1 MKMHWRVSTT
11 GLMGLLAAAVLLLGV
26 SPVRAQSTDPRWLPW
41 VGCWQP
47 LDSLGARN
55 DEVPMT
61 CFRPVQ
67 GQAGVEMLSVQ
78 GAEITSHR
86 MVLADGQG
94 HHEERDGCSGTTR
107 AEFSSDGQRVFTTA
121 DLTCE
126 GGVERRT
133 TGIMSLTRP
142 NHWLDVKSLDVGD
155 QSTPWVERYAQ
166 ASPSRVRGAGL
177 EDLADNQGIAI
188 SVAKMAAISPIDIND
203 VIEASKL
210 VDPAA
215 VQAWV
220 AERHDPFQ
228 LDAKQLLR
236 MSDAGV
242 PSDVIDVMVAVTY
255 PQRFHLGGPPNVRT
269 TEATP
274 QRVAQAYAPRSRFRG
289 CDPFF
294 WDPFCYGYGYG
305 YYGSNYGYGL
315 YGGYPFYGGYG
326 GWGYGGYTPI
336 VIQVQ
341 PNDNPPEHGRVV
353 RGRGYVPANSS
364 GGSTRSG
371 HPSGSAAPSS
381 GNRGASASP
390 SAGRSSGSS
399 SGRTAHRRGGGGRR

>member
-1 MKMHWRVSTT
+1 MNHRIALT
-11 GLMGLLAAAVLLLGV
+11 AAAVAASMVL
-26 SPVRAQSTDPRWLPW
+26 PAQARAQSGGPGFLFE
-41 VGCWQP
+41 QP
-47 LDSLGARN
+47 
-55 DEVPMT
+55 
-61 CFRPVQ
+61 
-67 GQAGVEMLSVQ
+67 
-78 GAEITSHR
+78 
-86 MVLADGQG
+86 
-94 HHEERDGCSGTTR
+94 
-107 AEFSSDGQRVFTTA
+107 
-121 DLTCE
+121 
-126 GGVERRT
+126 
-133 TGIMSLTRP
+133 
-142 NHWLDVKSLDVGD
+142 
-155 QSTPWVERYAQ
+155 
-166 ASPSRVRGAGL
+166 RVRLQLHTGY
-177 EDLADNQGIAI
+177 
-188 SVAKMAAISPIDIND
+188 SVA
-203 VIEASKL
+203 
-210 VDPAA
+210 
-215 VQAWV
+215 
-220 AERHDPFQ
+220 
-228 LDAKQLLR
+228 R